1 MHIRLAVAVLLLP
14 VVACSSGTDQSAP
27 DYGPRVSVYHA
38 DSGSTVLLAGISGLR
53 SRANLVVTD
62 ADTWAQVWAEAQA
75 PYQPQEPAPGIDFG
89 EDGVIVAALGT
100 SPSGGYAIAIDS
112 IEFFASG
119 QRVHL
124 TRTSPATSCVSI
136 SVITNPVHMVR
147 VPRPLDQVSF
157 VENARVRDCP

>member
-1 MHIRLAVAVLLLP
+1 MHARHTAAILLLAA
-14 VVACSSGTDQSAP
+14 VACSSGADQSP

-53 SRANLVVTD
+53 SRANLVVID
-62 ADTWAQVWAEAQA
+62 ADTWAQVWAEARA

-124 TRTSPATSCVSI
+124 TRTSPGTSCVSI
-136 SVITNPVHMVR
+136 GVITNPVHMVR

-157 VENARVRDCP
+157 VENARTRECP